1 MTDQPLRPATRDEV
15 VQALAHGLRFEGRR
29 RAHHADELMA
39 RIAAEKL
46 ADYLSRSNFI
56 VMNGPV
62 APAHSISTHP
72 SSETA

>member
-1 MTDQPLRPATRDEV
+1 MTDRQMRPATRDEV
-15 VQALAHGLRFEGRR
+15 VQALAYGLRFEGRR

-46 ADYLSRSNFI
+46 ADYLSRSNLI

-62 APAHSISTHP
+62 ASAHSISTHP
-72 SSETA
+72 SSDKA